1 MSFQRILVSVDFS
14 GASREAMREAARLA
28 ATLGS
33 ELTLVHV
40 WQPPLAT
47 VTLPQGMLDDVVAAA
62 KRLLVEWGQEAE
74 GLGARR
80 VTTSLLSGTPWHE
93 IVELAGRDPPYDLIV
108 VGTHGNSGI
117 KHVLLGSV
125 AERVLRHAPCP
136 VLAVRAR

>member
-28 ATLGS
+28 AQLGS

-40 WQPPLAT
+40 WQPPLAS
-47 VTLPQGMLDDVVAAA
+47 VTLPQGVLDDVVAAA
-62 KRLLVEWGQEAE
+62 RRLLVEWGQEAE

-93 IVELAGRDPPYDLIV
+93 IVELAAREPPYDLIV
-108 VGTHGNSGI
+108 VGTHGTSGI